1 MHRVERTAECS
12 SMFSHTIRV
21 AWLEL
26 PSSNQIYLVPLRPTQ
41 LTQASFLQKNQML
54 QDVFLIFL
62 TLR

>member
-26 PSSNQIYLVPLRPTQ
+26 PS
-41 LTQASFLQKNQML
+41 LQWKAL
-54 QDVFLIFL
+54 FSLDRDAPFPAFF
-62 TLR
+62 